1 MQYDDYDDNTF
12 PIVMFLFIGVIIV
25 AVVSVLVLTHKTS
38 PNAPAHAVATGPKSS
53 VVTLPNGVSEFCN
66 GTTMIYKTTQAL
78 TAEPNSAECQP

>member
-25 AVVSVLVLTHKTS
+25 AVVSVLVLTHKNS
-38 PNAPAHAVATGPKSS
+38 PSTPVKAVTTDPKSS

-78 TAEPNSAECQP
+78 TAEPNSSECQP